1 MSQYNITPKK
11 VEPGLLLAA
20 EAVRELQFDF
30 AIIELTVLSERV
42 LFKASDVKASA
53 ELNAISEKLRAHGIE
68 RDDVLVTPKRLGRGS
83 GFSSRKGERYDLS
96 LSVLC
101 KKPKSLPAILSALAK
116 LKGVTIDDIKWRLE
130 NVDPIANE
138 LALEATRSV
147 CQQAQEIADASPAN
161 LGALIGLSVSSPSLR
176 EKAESISYELHD
188 AGLET
193 ALDAYRLAKNCEIRV
208 QVSALFELH
217 QGDF

>member
-30 AIIELTVLSERV
+30 AIIELSLLSERV
-42 LFKASDVKASA
+42 LFKASDVKAST

-68 RDDVLVTPKRLGRGS
+68 RDNVLVTPKRLGRGS
-83 GFSSRKGERYDLS
+83 GFSSRKG
-96 LSVLC
+96 V
-101 KKPKSLPAILSALAK
+101 
-116 LKGVTIDDIKWRLE
+116 
-130 NVDPIANE
+130 
-138 LALEATRSV
+138 
-147 CQQAQEIADASPAN
+147 QEIADASPAN

-208 QVSALFELH
+208 QVSALFEL
-217 QGDF
+217 QRSTNSDDGAQQ